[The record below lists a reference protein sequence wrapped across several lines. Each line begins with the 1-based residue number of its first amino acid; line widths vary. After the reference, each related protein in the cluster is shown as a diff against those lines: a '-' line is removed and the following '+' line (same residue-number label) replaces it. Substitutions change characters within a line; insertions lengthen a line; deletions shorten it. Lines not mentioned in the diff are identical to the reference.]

1 MIKQKI
7 VDGLNETLD
16 ETFEITDIFHNA
28 DPRSG
33 KLRFCGYRNLSKY
46 YDFREVEFKFSGRA
60 IDYIALQKLING
72 LYYVTSTKD
81 KGVLRIFSTDHRLV
95 NRIKLYGS
103 DFEKIA
109 NSYKS

>member
-7 VDGLNETLD
+7 VDGLNKELD

-28 DPRSG
+28 DPENG

-46 YDFREVEFKFSGRA
+46 YEFRDVEFKFSNRA
-60 IDYIALQKLING
+60 IDYIALQKMING
-72 LYYVTSTKD
+72 LYYISSTKE
-81 KGVLRIFSTDHRLV
+81 KGVIRIHSTDHRLV
-95 NRIKLYGS
+95 NRIKIYGC

-109 NSYKS
+109 NSYKR